1 MANLINKSFYS
12 ALLSLVLFK
21 TYRAKASVTPH
32 GVFRYFATIVFMT
45 ALATHYSLVADSML
59 SSAHAGNPP
68 LVIPGKVVRC
78 GDETFSQTIRY
89 RVDDSGEQPVLRSL
103 DTGPFNK
110 SILSISIVRHVR
122 PPHLS
127 IRIRTYTADGVV
139 RDTVNGSL
147 RVCRPPSGPSPD
159 NSSVLRFEATSGA
172 AWQSR
177 VSIYVSKD
185 PAEVGFRDI
194 ELSPAN

>member
-1 MANLINKSFYS
+1 MANLIKKSFCS
-12 ALLSLVLFK
+12 SLLSLVLFRA
-21 TYRAKASVTPH
+21 YRAKASVSPH
-32 GVFRYFATIVFMT
+32 GVFGSFALIVFMT
-45 ALATHYSLVADSML
+45 VVATNYGLVANVML
-59 SSAHAGNPP
+59 LSAHAGNPP

-78 GDETFSQTIRY
+78 SDESFSQTIRY

-103 DTGPFNK
+103 DTGRFNK

-122 PPHLS
+122 SPRVS

-159 NSSVLRFEATSGA
+159 NSGVLRFEATSGA

-177 VSIYVSKD
+177 VSIYSSMD
-185 PAEVGFRDI
+185 PAEVGFHDI
-194 ELSPAN
+194 KLSPAN